1 MEDFYQDGFNVGYGQ
16 SHRNMGHDYPQSTI
30 DRWSYEEDMRDGERR
45 RRASY
50 ELDRDGY

>member
-30 DRWSYEEDMRDGERR
+30 DRWSYEEGMRDGERR